1 MTKKIVVAVLAGIG
15 AVLLLAGCAGPSG
28 VGAELTPTVTPTA
41 ACPQV
46 EGVDL
51 PPECAPYDPEQAMD
65 LNDRY
70 RDRMEIDSATHEASA
85 AVVETLRIDL
95 EGLRTAGTFTVDTVR
110 AALTDAGLPD
120 AQVRED
126 YGDVLFGVGGVDGG
140 CVFGE
145 VTEEGVTVDIG
156 GYILDGGCLPAQ

>member
-28 VGAELTPTVTPTA
+28 VGAEPTPTVTPTA

-70 RDRMEIDSATHEASA
+70 RDRMGIDGATHEASA
-85 AVVETLRIDL
+85 AVVDALRVDL
-95 EGLRTAGTFTVDTVR
+95 EGLRTAGTFTVGTVR